1 MPRLVAVAPVLPPH
15 TYRQAEISDV
25 IGPLLTSSP
34 ERVRTMRRLHDST
47 GVRTRNLALP
57 LDRYPALGS
66 FDESNRLYA
75 EIGTTLAEQAVARA
89 LDRAGLSP
97 QDVDLLM
104 LTSVTGIGAPSL
116 DVALVSRLGMRPD
129 VVRLPT
135 FGFGCAGGAAGLGR
149 LHDHLVGH
157 PDQVAVLVSVEL
169 CSLTLQQGDDSAAN
183 LVASGLFGDGAAA
196 VVMAGDDVPLGAPG
210 GARTVAASSHL
221 VPGSV
226 DALGWDIGASG
237 FRIVLAAGLP
247 HVIEATLAD
256 PVSRLLDRHDLKIRD
271 VASWVV
277 HAGGPRILDAVRE
290 ALDLDDAELDLSREV
305 LAETGNLSSAS
316 VLHVLERSLSRP
328 APPGSAAVL
337 MAFGPGVSIDLVL
350 LRRSEEG

>member
-25 IGPLLTSSP
+25 IGPLLSDSP
-34 ERVRTMRRLHDST
+34 ARVRAMRRLHGSA

-57 LDRYPALGS
+57 LDRYPGLTT
-66 FDESNRLYA
+66 FDESNRIYA
-75 EIGTTLAEQAVARA
+75 EIGTSLAEQAVSRA
-89 LDRAGLSP
+89 LDGTGLVP

-116 DVALVSRLGMRPD
+116 DVALATRLGMRPD

-135 FGFGCAGGAAGLGR
+135 FGLGCAGGAAGLGR

-196 VVMAGDDVPLGAPG
+196 VVMVGDDVPVGAPG
-210 GARTVAASSHL
+210 GTRTVAAASHL
-221 VPGSV
+221 VPGTV
-226 DALGWDIGASG
+226 EALGWDIGASG

-247 HVIEATLAD
+247 QVIEQTLAE
-256 PVSRLLDRHDLKIRD
+256 PVAALLDRHDLKIRD

-277 HAGGPRILDAVRE
+277 HAGGPRILDAVRG
-290 ALDLDDAELDLSREV
+290 ALDLDDVELEVSREV

-316 VLHVLERSLSRP
+316 VLHVLERTLRRP
-328 APPGSAAVL
+328 APPGSPAVL
-337 MAFGPGVSIDLVL
+337 MAFGPGVGIDLVL
-350 LRRSEEG
+350 LRHPEED